1 MSAYNRTGGAPGSSL
16 AGHQGIG
23 MTSQRTRERMV
34 QRLGDLG
41 ISNLRVLE
49 AMLTV
54 PRHRFVD
61 EAFAQRAYE
70 DAALPIAFNQTIS
83 QPYIVARMTEVLL
96 NGLPDKPKVLEIGT
110 GCGYQTAILARLV
123 SHVYSIERIAPL
135 LERTKQRLKELGVV
149 NITLKC
155 ADGSFGWTQYGPFDG
170 IIITAAAPQLPPALL
185 KQLAD
190 GGTLVV
196 PEGGNS
202 QVLKV
207 YRRRGEQVLVENLEA
222 VRFVPLLA
230 GIER

>member
-1 MSAYNRTGGAPGSSL
+1 MQNRPRNTLGAPV
-16 AGHQGIG
+16 AGQQGIG

-41 ISNLRVLE
+41 IANLRVLE
-49 AMLTV
+49 AMLTI
-54 PRHRFVD
+54 PRHLFVD

-83 QPYIVARMTEVLL
+83 QPYIVARMTEVLI
-96 NGLPDKPKVLEIGT
+96 NNLPDKPKVLEIGT

-123 SHVYSIERIAPL
+123 NHVYSIERIAPL
-135 LERTKQRLKELGVV
+135 LEKTRQRLADLGIA

-155 ADGSFGWTQYGPFDG
+155 ADGSFGWSHHAPFDG
-170 IIITAAAPQLPPALL
+170 IIITAAAAQLPPALL
-185 KQLAD
+185 KQLAE

-196 PEGGNS
+196 PEGANT

-207 YRRRGEQVLVENLEA
+207 YRKREGKVEVENLEP
-222 VRFVPLLA
+222 VRFVPLLG